1 MTAPSKFAHIVYR
14 THRYDEMI
22 DWYTRV
28 FEATMRYRDERFAFL
43 SYDDEHHRMAF
54 VNLGSPSAAIA
65 QASNSVPGVHHVAYT
80 WRNLDELL
88 DTYKRL
94 ARLGIRPVSPVRHG
108 MTLSFYYAD
117 PDGNGLEFQID
128 LLDERAATAF
138 MHGPVFAR
146 NPGGESFDPDA
157 LIARYESGRP
167 VDDLIFIEG
176 QPEFTGSAFVK
187 PRGAGLNRDEVRGS

>member
-14 THRYDEMI
+14 THRFGEMI

-28 FEATMRYRDERFAFL
+28 FEAKIRYRDKRFAFL

-54 VNLGSPSAAIA
+54 VNLGPPPSR
-65 QASNSVPGVHHVAYT
+65 SVKPTTPGPGVHHVAYS

-94 ARLGIRPVSPVRHG
+94 ASLGIRPLNPVRHG
-108 MTLSFYYAD
+108 ITLSFYYAD
-117 PDGNGLEFQID
+117 PDGNGLEFQVD
-128 LLDERAATAF
+128 LLDERAATEF

-146 NPGGESFDPDA
+146 NPSGESFDPEA
-157 LIARYESGRP
+157 LVRRFDSGKP
-167 VDDLIFIEG
+167 VDDLIFIDG

-187 PRGAGLNRDEVRGS
+187 NQRPN

>member
-14 THRYDEMI
+14 THRYEEMI

-28 FEATMRYRDERFAFL
+28 FEAETRYRDERFAFL
-43 SYDDEHHRMAF
+43 SYDDEHHRVAF
-54 VNLGSPSAAIA
+54 VNLGPLPPGSTQRSTA
-65 QASNSVPGVHHVAYT
+65 VPGVHHVAYT
-80 WRNLDELL
+80 WRTLDELL

-94 ARLGIRPVSPVRHG
+94 ASLGIRPVSPVRHG

-128 LLDERAATAF
+128 LLDARAATEF

-157 LIARYESGRP
+157 LVAHYESGKA
-167 VDDLIFIEG
+167 VDGMVYLDG
-176 QPEFTGSAFVK
+176 QPEATRSAFVM
-187 PRGAGLNRDEVRGS
+187 PSRGG

>member
-22 DWYTRV
+22 DWYTRA
-28 FEATMRYRDERFAFL
+28 FEATIRYRDERFAFL

-54 VNLGSPSAAIA
+54 VNLGPPPPTSPNP
-65 QASNSVPGVHHVAYT
+65 SNSVPGVHHVAYT
-80 WRNLDELL
+80 WRNLGELL

-108 MTLSFYYAD
+108 MTLSLYYAD

-128 LLDERAATAF
+128 LLNGGAAAAF

-157 LIARYESGRP
+157 LIERYESGKA

-176 QPEFTGSAFVK
+176 QPEFAGSAFVK
-187 PRGAGLNRDEVRGS
+187 PAGPA

>member
-14 THRYDEMI
+14 THRFDEMI
-22 DWYTRV
+22 DWYRRV
-28 FEATMRYRDERFAFL
+28 FEATIRYRDERFAFL

-54 VNLGSPSAAIA
+54 VNLGPPPPMSARESRA
-65 QASNSVPGVHHVAYT
+65 VPGVHHVAYT

-88 DTYKRL
+88 DTYRRL
-94 ARLGIRPVSPVRHG
+94 TGLGIRPVSPVRHG
-108 MTLSFYYAD
+108 MTLSLYYDD

-128 LLDERAATAF
+128 LLDERAATEF

-187 PRGAGLNRDEVRGS
+187 SARGD

>member
-14 THRYDEMI
+14 THRFDEMI

-28 FEATMRYRDERFAFL
+28 FEAEIRYRDEHYAFI
-43 SYDDEHHRMAF
+43 SYDDEHHRVAF
-54 VNLGSPSAAIA
+54 INLGPLPTGSTMPRTD
-65 QASNSVPGVHHVAYT
+65 VPGVHHVAYT
-80 WRNLDELL
+80 WKTLDELL

-94 ARLGIRPVSPVRHG
+94 AEMGIKPVSPVRHG

-128 LLDERAATAF
+128 LMDANAATEF

-146 NPGGESFDPDA
+146 NPGGESFDPEA
-157 LIARYESGRP
+157 LIARYESGQP

-176 QPEFTGSAFVK
+176 QPEFTGSVFVK
-187 PRGAGLNRDEVRGS
+187 SD

>member
-14 THRYDEMI
+14 THRFEEMI

-28 FEATMRYRDERFAFL
+28 FEATTRYRDDQLAFL

-54 VNLGSPSAAIA
+54 VNLGPPPPRQRKPGTTS
-65 QASNSVPGVHHVAYT
+65 PGVHHVAYT
-80 WRNLDELL
+80 WNNLDELL

-94 ARLGIRPVSPVRHG
+94 AGLGVRPVSPVRHG
-108 MTLSFYYAD
+108 MTLSLYYAD

-128 LLDERAATAF
+128 LLDDRAASEF

-146 NPGGESFDPDA
+146 NPRGESFDPDE
-157 LIARYESGRP
+157 LVARYESGKP
-167 VDDLIFIEG
+167 VDGLIFIEG
-176 QPEFTGSAFVK
+176 QPEYTGSAFVK
-187 PRGAGLNRDEVRGS
+187 QSRPG

>member
-14 THRYDEMI
+14 THRFDEMI

-28 FEATMRYRDERFAFL
+28 FEATIRYRDERFAFL
-43 SYDDEHHRMAF
+43 SYDDEHHRIALI
-54 VNLGSPSAAIA
+54 NLGPPPANQSKADKPG
-65 QASNSVPGVHHVAYT
+65 PGVHHVAYT
-80 WRNLDELL
+80 WNNLDELL
-88 DTYKRL
+88 DTYQRL
-94 ARLGIRPVSPVRHG
+94 VKMGIRPVSPVRHG
-108 MTLSFYYAD
+108 MTLSMYYAD

-128 LLDERAATAF
+128 LLDPDAADEF

-146 NPGGESFDPDA
+146 NPRGESFDPDE
-157 LIARYESGRP
+157 LVARYESGQP

-187 PRGAGLNRDEVRGS
+187 PAKRH

>member
-14 THRYDEMI
+14 THRYQEMI

-43 SYDDEHHRMAF
+43 SYDDEHHRMAL
-54 VNLGSPSAAIA
+54 VNLGAAPA
-65 QASNSVPGVHHVAYT
+65 NQSKADKPVPGVHHVAYT
-80 WRNLDELL
+80 WNNLDELL
-88 DTYKRL
+88 DTYQRL
-94 ARLGIRPVSPVRHG
+94 KKMDILPVSPVRHG
-108 MTLSFYYAD
+108 MTLSMYYAD

-128 LLDERAATAF
+128 LLDPAAADEF

-146 NPGGESFDPDA
+146 NPRGESFDPDE
-157 LIARYESGRP
+157 LVARYESGKS

-176 QPEFTGSAFVK
+176 QPEFKGAAFVK
-187 PRGAGLNRDEVRGS
+187 PARRN

>member
-1 MTAPSKFAHIVYR
+1 MAAPSKFAHIVYR
-14 THRYDEMI
+14 THCFGEMI

-28 FEATMRYRDERFAFL
+28 FEARVRYRDERFAFL
-43 SYDDEHHRMAF
+43 SYDDEHHRVAL
-54 VNLGSPSAAIA
+54 VNLGPPPRSSAKPSTA
-65 QASNSVPGVHHVAYT
+65 VPGVHHVAYT

-94 ARLGIRPVSPVRHG
+94 AGLGIRPVSPVRHG
-108 MTLSFYYAD
+108 MTLSFYYTD

-128 LLDERAATAF
+128 LLEERVASEF

-146 NPGGESFDPDA
+146 NPAGESFDPDE
-157 LIARYESGRP
+157 LVARYESGRP

-187 PRGAGLNRDEVRGS
+187 PDRPS